1 MKEILGQVT
10 NTPLFGVI
18 ISLVAFEI
26 GMFIFKK
33 TKLAIFNPL
42 LIATI
47 IVMGFLHFTGVEVK
61 NYMLGANF
69 VVFFLA
75 PATVVLAVPLFQ
87 KIDLLKKYFIPII
100 GGGIIGA
107 IIVAFLNTVAFLIPA
122 SLSNIAREILSPA
135 AAMMINPVTTPIGI
149 EVSRMLGGIP
159 SITVFAIIITG
170 ITGNVAAPFIYSV
183 FRVKHPVAKGLGL
196 GISSHAVGTSRA
208 IEMGE
213 IEGAMSALSI
223 VIAGILTLALA
234 PIVKMV
240 L

>member
-1 MKEILGQVT
+1 MEMIT

-33 TKLAIFNPL
+33 TKIALFNPL

-47 IVMGFLHFTGVEVK
+47 IVMIFLKYLNVPVK
-61 NYMLGANF
+61 NYMLGGDLIL
-69 VVFFLA
+69 FFLA
-75 PATVVLAVPLFQ
+75 PATVVLAIPLFQ
-87 KIDLLKKYFIPII
+87 KIDLLKKYFVPII

-107 IIVAFLNTVAFLIPA
+107 FTAIISVIVIGKILGINHDLLISFMPK
-122 SLSNIAREILSPA
+122 SI
-135 AAMMINPVTTPIGI
+135 TTPIGI
-149 EVSRMLGGIP
+149 EVSKMLGGIP

-170 ITGNVAAPFIYSV
+170 ITGNVTAPFVYSV
-183 FRVKHPVAKGLGL
+183 FKVKHPIAKGLGL

-223 VIAGILTLALA
+223 VIAGILTIVLA
-234 PIVKMV
+234 PIVSF
-240 L
+240 LL

>member
-1 MKEILGQVT
+1 M
-10 NTPLFGVI
+10 
-18 ISLVAFEI
+18 VAFEI

-107 IIVAFLNTVAFLIPA
+107 ITAIVSVVIIGKLLGIDHNLL
-122 SLSNIAREILSPA
+122 LSFMPKSI
-135 AAMMINPVTTPIGI
+135 TTPIGI

>member
-1 MKEILGQVT
+1 MKEILGQIT

-107 IIVAFLNTVAFLIPA
+107 ITAIVSVVIIGKLLGIDHNLL
-122 SLSNIAREILSPA
+122 LSFMPKSI
-135 AAMMINPVTTPIGI
+135 TTPIGI

-183 FRVKHPVAKGLGL
+183 FKVKHPVAKGLGL

-234 PIVKMV
+234 PIVKMI

>member
-1 MKEILGQVT
+1 MDMIT
-10 NTPLFGVI
+10 NSPLFGVI

-33 TKLAIFNPL
+33 TKIALFNPL

-47 IVMGFLHFTGVEVK
+47 IVMIFLKYLNVPVK
-61 NYMLGANF
+61 NYMLGGDLIL
-69 VVFFLA
+69 FFLA
-75 PATVVLAVPLFQ
+75 PATVVLAIPLFQ
-87 KIDLLKKYFIPII
+87 KIDLLKKHFVPII

-107 IIVAFLNTVAFLIPA
+107 FTAIISVIVIGKILGINHELL
-122 SLSNIAREILSPA
+122 LSFMPKSI
-135 AAMMINPVTTPIGI
+135 TTPIGI
-149 EVSRMLGGIP
+149 EVSKMVGGIP

-170 ITGNVAAPFIYSV
+170 ITGNVTAPFIYSV
-183 FRVKHPVAKGLGL
+183 FKVKHPIAKGLGL

-223 VIAGILTLALA
+223 VIAGILTIVLA
-234 PIVKMV
+234 PVV
-240 L
+240 SSLL

>member
-1 MKEILGQVT
+1 MREIIGNIT
-10 NTPLFGVI
+10 DTPLFGVI
-18 ISLVAFEI
+18 LSLVAFEI
-26 GMFIFKK
+26 GMYIFKK
-33 TKLAIFNPL
+33 TKLAVFNPL

-47 IVMGFLHFTGVEVK
+47 IVMGILDFFHIEVK

-107 IIVAFLNTVAFLIPA
+107 ITAIVSVVVIGKILGIDEKLL
-122 SLSNIAREILSPA
+122 LSFMPKSI
-135 AAMMINPVTTPIGI
+135 TTPIGI

-159 SITVFAIIITG
+159 SITVFAIIVTG
-170 ITGNVAAPFIYSV
+170 ITGNVTAPFIYSV
-183 FRVKHPVAKGLGL
+183 FRIKHPVAKGLGL

-213 IEGAMSALSI
+213 VEGAMSALSI
-223 VIAGILTLALA
+223 VIAGILTLGLA
-234 PIVKMV
+234 PLVKMFI
-240 L
+240 

>member
-1 MKEILGQVT
+1 MEMIT

-33 TKLAIFNPL
+33 TKIALFNPL

-47 IVMGFLHFTGVEVK
+47 IVMIFLKYLNVPVK
-61 NYMLGANF
+61 NYMLGGDLIL
-69 VVFFLA
+69 FFLA
-75 PATVVLAVPLFQ
+75 PATVVLAIPLFQ
-87 KIDLLKKYFIPII
+87 KIDLLKKYFVPII

-107 IIVAFLNTVAFLIPA
+107 FTAIISVIVIGK
-122 SLSNIAREILSPA
+122 ILG
-135 AAMMINPVTTPIGI
+135 INHDLLVSFMPKSITTPIGI
-149 EVSRMLGGIP
+149 EVSKMLGGIP

-170 ITGNVAAPFIYSV
+170 ITGNVTAPFVYSV
-183 FRVKHPVAKGLGL
+183 FKVKHPIAKGLGL

-223 VIAGILTLALA
+223 VIAGILTIVLA
-234 PIVKMV
+234 PIVSF
-240 L
+240 LL